1 MFDKYNRKRP
11 LYIQFGNKIL
21 SFRYDFDKPER
32 GTCKCEVFNSYDE
45 QGESKNRVQLYH
57 LLQINSC
64 ANIWVYYCTK
74 PVEFVFPGD

>member
-45 QGESKNRVQLYH
+45 
-57 LLQINSC
+57 
-64 ANIWVYYCTK
+64 
-74 PVEFVFPGD
+74 